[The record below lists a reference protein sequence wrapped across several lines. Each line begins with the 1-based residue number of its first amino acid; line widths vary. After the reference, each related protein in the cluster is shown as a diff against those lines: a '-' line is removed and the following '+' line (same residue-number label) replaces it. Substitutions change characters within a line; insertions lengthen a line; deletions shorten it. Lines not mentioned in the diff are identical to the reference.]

1 MNYTVINSDEYL
13 AHHGILGQKWGVR
26 RFQNEDGTL
35 TAAGRERYNKGDKM
49 DATRKDDY
57 ATTRK
62 VKNDYNTLSDK
73 EFKNKYQTSK
83 NTYRKRVNKYGD
95 PYAHVIRMDKGRE
108 KYKNEKEALNA
119 YRRRE
124 GRKAVAFAAATV
136 VAIVATEVATEMAM
150 EKALNSRSYNT
161 GRSAYKSQ
169 ENKWRSTNYSAAQT
183 YVNGRSA
190 NRYTPSG
197 KPIYSQPNYA
207 PNEFYAPAI
216 YNNRRR

>member
-1 MNYTVINSDEYL
+1 MNYVVINSDEYL

-35 TAAGRERYNKGDKM
+35 TEAGKRRYGVDSNG
-49 DATRKDDY
+49 
-57 ATTRK
+57 
-62 VKNDYNTLSDK
+62 
-73 EFKNKYQTSK
+73 
-83 NTYRKRVNKYGD
+83 TYRKNRWDKQADSSRRVSNFYKKMDEKHPAKSYKIRARNYGELADFYENRSNKWAEKHGRRYAD
-95 PYAHVIRMDKGRE
+95 PKKDEERIR
-108 KYKNEKEALNA
+108 NA
-119 YRRRE
+119 
-124 GRKAVAFAAATV
+124 RKAKAIAASIVVAAA
-136 VAIVATEVATEMAM
+136 AISVGAEMARD
-150 EKALNSRSYNT
+150 SRST
-161 GRSAYKSQ
+161 SGRSWAS
-169 ENKWRSTNYSAAQT
+169 NHNWRSTNYSAAQT